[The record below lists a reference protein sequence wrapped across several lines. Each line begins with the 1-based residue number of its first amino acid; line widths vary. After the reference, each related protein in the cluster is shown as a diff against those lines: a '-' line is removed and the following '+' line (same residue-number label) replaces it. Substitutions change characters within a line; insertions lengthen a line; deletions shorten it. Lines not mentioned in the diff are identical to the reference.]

1 MNNKSS
7 VNVLKLN
14 SPDEIH
20 KEVKRLGD
28 SIIRR
33 LMVMQIELQELQFNT
48 PADALEVHDCIDNL
62 SQLLESCEDDAD
74 DLALNGLHGF
84 N

>member
-1 MNNKSS
+1 MKD
-7 VNVLKLN
+7 KFN

-20 KEVKRLGD
+20 EEIKRLGD

-33 LMVMQIELQELQFNT
+33 LMVMQIEIQELQFYT
-48 PADALEVHDCIDNL
+48 PDDAMEVHDCFDNL
-62 SQLLESCEDDAD
+62 SKLLEACEDDAD
-74 DLALNGLHGF
+74 DLALNGLKGF